1 MSDDNSSASATKSG
15 SATKKRPTGDYEVG
29 YCRPPV
35 HTQYEKGKS
44 GNPKGR
50 TKGRRNVKT
59 ELKEIVNKKFKVR
72 EGETEHKLSLLGAN
86 VLAHGVK
93 GAKGDVRSASLF
105 LSNAQKL
112 GLLEDEEASSAEGS
126 IRSAGIG
133 TFRLAQPP
141 TKSSSADSLFEQL
154 DLNLLSEEEQIELSR
169 SAEII
174 DLAGGDF
181 TALSIDHFER
191 LKHLMSKG
199 RNNNVTSH

>member
-1 MSDDNSSASATKSG
+1 MSKDNSSASATNSG
-15 SATKKRPTGDYEVG
+15 SANKKRPTGDYDVG

-35 HTQYEKGKS
+35 HTQYEKGES

-105 LSNAQKL
+105 LSNAQKM
-112 GLLEDEEASSAEGS
+112 GLLEDEEASSAEASMRAVGT
-126 IRSAGIG
+126 G

-141 TKSSSADSLFEQL
+141 TTSSPTDSLFEQL

-169 SAEII
+169 FAEII
-174 DLAGGDF
+174 DVAGGDF
-181 TALSIDHFER
+181 TTLSIDHFER
-191 LKHLMSKG
+191 LKYLVSKG
-199 RNNNVTSH
+199 RNKNVTSH

>member
-1 MSDDNSSASATKSG
+1 MSKDNNSAAATKSD
-15 SATKKRPTGDYEVG
+15 SATKKHPTGDYEVG

-59 ELKEIVNKKFKVR
+59 ELKAIVNKKFKVR

-93 GAKGDVRSASLF
+93 GAKGDVRSAGLF
-105 LSNAQKL
+105 LNNAQKL
-112 GLLEDEEASSAEGS
+112 GLLEDEEALGAEGS
-126 IRSAGIG
+126 IGAVGIS
-133 TFRLAQPP
+133 TFRFAQPP
-141 TKSSSADSLFEQL
+141 TKPSLTDGLFEQL

-169 SAEII
+169 FAEII

-191 LKHLMSKG
+191 LKHVMSKG
-199 RNNNVTSH
+199 RTNNVTSH

>member
-1 MSDDNSSASATKSG
+1 MSKDNSSASATNSG
-15 SATKKRPTGDYEVG
+15 SANTKRPTGDYDVG

-35 HTQYEKGKS
+35 HTQYKKGES

-105 LSNAQKL
+105 LSNAQKM
-112 GLLEDEEASSAEGS
+112 GLLEDEEASSAEASMRAVGT
-126 IRSAGIG
+126 G

-141 TKSSSADSLFEQL
+141 TTSSPTDSLFEQL

-169 SAEII
+169 FAEII
-174 DLAGGDF
+174 DVAGGDF
-181 TALSIDHFER
+181 TTLSIDHFER
-191 LKHLMSKG
+191 LKYLVCKG
-199 RNNNVTSH
+199 RHKNVSSH

>member
-1 MSDDNSSASATKSG
+1 MSEDNSSASATNSG
-15 SATKKRPTGDYEVG
+15 SANKKRPTGDYDVG

-35 HTQYEKGKS
+35 HTQYEKGES

-112 GLLEDEEASSAEGS
+112 GLLEDEEASSAEASMRAVGT
-126 IRSAGIG
+126 G

-141 TKSSSADSLFEQL
+141 TTSSPTDSLFEQL

-169 SAEII
+169 FAEII
-174 DLAGGDF
+174 DVAGGDF
-181 TALSIDHFER
+181 TTLSIDHFER
-191 LKHLMSKG
+191 LKYLVSKG
-199 RNNNVTSH
+199 RHKNVSSH

>member
-1 MSDDNSSASATKSG
+1 MSKDNSSASATNSG
-15 SATKKRPTGDYEVG
+15 SANKKRPTGDYDVG

-35 HTQYEKGKS
+35 HTQYEKGES

-105 LSNAQKL
+105 LSNAQKM
-112 GLLEDEEASSAEGS
+112 GLLEDEEASSAEASMRAVGT
-126 IRSAGIG
+126 G

-141 TKSSSADSLFEQL
+141 TTSSPTDSLFEQL

-169 SAEII
+169 FAEII
-174 DLAGGDF
+174 DVAGGDF
-181 TALSIDHFER
+181 TTLSIDHFAR
-191 LKHLMSKG
+191 LKYLVSKG
-199 RNNNVTSH
+199 RNKNVTSH

>member
-1 MSDDNSSASATKSG
+1 MSKDNSSAAATESG
-15 SATKKRPTGDYEVG
+15 SATKKHPTGDYDVG
-29 YCRPPV
+29 YCRPPI
-35 HTQYEKGKS
+35 HCRYEKGKS

-59 ELKEIVNKKFKVR
+59 ELREIVNKKFKVR
-72 EGETEHKLSLLGAN
+72 EGETEHKLSLVGAN

-112 GLLEDEEASSAEGS
+112 GLLEDEEALGAEGN
-126 IRSAGIG
+126 IRAVDIG

-141 TKSSSADSLFEQL
+141 TKPSPIDGLFEQL

-169 SAEII
+169 FAEII

-181 TALSIDHFER
+181 TALSIDHFKR
-191 LKHLMSKG
+191 LKHVMSKG

>member
-1 MSDDNSSASATKSG
+1 MSDDNSGASAIKSG
-15 SATKKRPTGDYEVG
+15 SATKKRPTSDYEVG

-35 HTQYEKGKS
+35 HSRFKDGES
-44 GNPKGR
+44 GNVKGLP
-50 TKGRRNVKT
+50 KGRRNVKT

-105 LSNAQKL
+105 LSNAQKF
-112 GLLEDEEASSAEGS
+112 GLLEDEEASSAEGVHTV
-126 IRSAGIG
+126 G
-133 TFRLAQPP
+133 TGTLRLAQPP
-141 TKSSSADSLFEQL
+141 TKSSLTDSLFEQL

-169 SAEII
+169 FAEVI

-181 TALSIDHFER
+181 TTLTIDHFER

-199 RNNNVTSH
+199 RNKNTTSH

>member
-1 MSDDNSSASATKSG
+1 VSDDNSGASAIKSG
-15 SATKKRPTGDYEVG
+15 SATKKRPTSDYEVG

-35 HTQYEKGKS
+35 HSRFKDGES
-44 GNPKGR
+44 GNVKGR
-50 TKGRRNVKT
+50 PKGRRNVKT

-112 GLLEDEEASSAEGS
+112 GLLEDEEASSSEGVHTV
-126 IRSAGIG
+126 G
-133 TFRLAQPP
+133 TGTLRLAQPP
-141 TKSSSADSLFEQL
+141 TKSSLTDSLFEQL

-169 SAEII
+169 FAEVI

-181 TALSIDHFER
+181 TTLTIDHFER

-199 RNNNVTSH
+199 RNKNTTSH

>member
-1 MSDDNSSASATKSG
+1 MSKDNSSASATNSG
-15 SATKKRPTGDYEVG
+15 SANKKRPTGDYDVG

-35 HTQYEKGKS
+35 HTQYKKGES

-59 ELKEIVNKKFKVR
+59 ELKEIVNKRFKVR

-112 GLLEDEEASSAEGS
+112 GLLEDEEASSAPVGAS
-126 IRSAGIG
+126 
-133 TFRLAQPP
+133 
-141 TKSSSADSLFEQL
+141 
-154 DLNLLSEEEQIELSR
+154 LNLIGIRGGGEIGFVSTIPRSHSSTTSPAAVAGRCRSRRSPVSERTSSWSMTRTTLRMSNRTSCVRLR
-169 SAEII
+169 S
-174 DLAGGDF
+174 GSGMKCY
-181 TALSIDHFER
+181 R
-191 LKHLMSKG
+191 RG
-199 RNNNVTSH
+199 

>member
-1 MSDDNSSASATKSG
+1 MSKDNSSASATNSG
-15 SATKKRPTGDYEVG
+15 SANKKRPTGDYDVG

-35 HTQYEKGKS
+35 PTQYKKGES

-105 LSNAQKL
+105 LSNAQKM
-112 GLLEDEEASSAEGS
+112 GLLEDEEASSAEASMRAVGT
-126 IRSAGIG
+126 G

-141 TKSSSADSLFEQL
+141 TTSSPTDSLFEQL

-169 SAEII
+169 FAEII
-174 DLAGGDF
+174 DVAGGDF
-181 TALSIDHFER
+181 TTLSIDHFAR
-191 LKHLMSKG
+191 LQYLVSKG
-199 RNNNVTSH
+199 RNKNVASH

>member
-1 MSDDNSSASATKSG
+1 MSKDNSSASATNSG
-15 SATKKRPTGDYEVG
+15 SANKKRPTGDYDVG

-35 HTQYEKGKS
+35 HTQYEKGES
-44 GNPKGR
+44 ANPKGR

-112 GLLEDEEASSAEGS
+112 GLLEDEEASSAEASMRAVGT
-126 IRSAGIG
+126 G

-141 TKSSSADSLFEQL
+141 TTSSPTDSLFEQL

-169 SAEII
+169 FAEII
-174 DLAGGDF
+174 DVAGGDF
-181 TALSIDHFER
+181 TTLSIDHFAR
-191 LKHLMSKG
+191 LKYLVSKG
-199 RNNNVTSH
+199 RHKNVSSH

>member
-1 MSDDNSSASATKSG
+1 MSKDNSSAAATESG
-15 SATKKRPTGDYEVG
+15 SATKKHPTGDYDVG

-35 HTQYEKGKS
+35 NTRYKKGKS

-59 ELKEIVNKKFKVR
+59 ELREIVNKRFKVR
-72 EGETEHKLSLLGAN
+72 EGETEHKLSLLGAT

-112 GLLEDEEASSAEGS
+112 GLLEDEEALGAEGN
-126 IRSAGIG
+126 IRAVDIG

-141 TKSSSADSLFEQL
+141 TKPSPIDGLFEQL

-169 SAEII
+169 FAEII

-181 TALSIDHFER
+181 TALSIDHFKR
-191 LKHLMSKG
+191 LKHVMSKG